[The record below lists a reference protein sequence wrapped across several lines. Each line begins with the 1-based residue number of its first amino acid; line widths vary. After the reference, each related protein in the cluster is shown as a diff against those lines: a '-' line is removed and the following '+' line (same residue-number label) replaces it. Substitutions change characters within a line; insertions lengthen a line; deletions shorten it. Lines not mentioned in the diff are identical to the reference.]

1 MNKTSKKN
9 NKDSQ
14 EEIFKF
20 VFEFDEGDKNVLI
33 KRKLLSDTL
42 NYLNEVFEKIDNKE
56 IVYE

>member
-14 EEIFKF
+14 EQIFKF
-20 VFEFDEGDKNVLI
+20 VFEFDEGDENVLI

>member
-20 VFEFDEGDKNVLI
+20 VFEFDEGDENVLI

>member
-20 VFEFDEGDKNVLI
+20 VFEFDEEDKNVLI